1 MSCNVPKNLRC
12 PKCKS
17 LNVIGIG
24 GTYKFNSEGIGKAK
38 EDLNNP
44 LRPLE
49 RFECEVCKYKWLNPQ
64 FEKYLAVMVGI
75 F

>member
-1 MSCNVPKNLRC
+1 MNNKEVELSIKLVREYLEECWDTSTAF
-12 PKCKS
+12 KC
-17 LNVIGIG
+17 
-24 GTYKFNSEGIGKAK
+24 EGIGKAK

-49 RFECEVCKYKWLNPQ
+49 SFECEICGYKWLNPQ